1 MEQSMQ
7 ASRSDNAT
15 KRQRDSTYGVQSLA
29 DTLETAF
36 GSEPPSGDSSQSSAP
51 AHTSSSRLAAQR
63 PSHDSSRSVRRDLGS
78 SKLTP
83 HRPSS
88 KKTSAQSSLHP
99 CSPLNTESRSP
110 VAPSAM
116 PSTPRSVSLQ
126 SLKLSDEEGG
136 FDESASQV
144 ITSSGDE
151 EEETTL
157 EESGSFP
164 QLVMPSLQMPSRRPF
179 TTKGK
184 AMGKLKVL
192 VAGQAGT
199 SLPLRIMVYPSDIS
213 RHRQNISHKVYCAT
227 MRRYRPRRPSLTIQ
241 LNSARAAAKAAITE
255 KQGRGGQDVPYYRDA
270 CEHKVIPTLVDRC

>member
-7 ASRSDNAT
+7 SSRTSDAA
-15 KRQRDSTYGVQSLA
+15 KRQRGSTYGVQSLA

-36 GSEPPSGDSSQSSAP
+36 GSELPTGDNSQSSAS
-51 AHTSSSRLAAQR
+51 AHTVSNRLTARR
-63 PSHDSSRSVRRDLGS
+63 PSHDSSRSARRDPGS
-78 SKLTP
+78 SKLSP
-83 HRPSS
+83 HRPSN
-88 KKTSAQSSLHP
+88 KKTSNQSSLHP

-136 FDESASQV
+136 FDESGSQA
-144 ITSSGDE
+144 ITSSGE

-199 SLPLRIMVYPSDIS
+199 SLPLRM
-213 RHRQNISHKVYCAT
+213 KVS
-227 MRRYRPRRPSLTIQ
+227 PLT
-241 LNSARAAAKAAITE
+241 
-255 KQGRGGQDVPYYRDA
+255 
-270 CEHKVIPTLVDRC
+270 